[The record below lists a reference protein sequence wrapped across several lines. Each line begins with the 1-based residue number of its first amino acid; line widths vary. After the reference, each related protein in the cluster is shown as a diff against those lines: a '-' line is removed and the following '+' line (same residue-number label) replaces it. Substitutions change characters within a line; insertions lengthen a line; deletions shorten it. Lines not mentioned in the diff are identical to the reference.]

1 MQLPD
6 LALFSRRV
14 SMADSEN
21 GNVLIFTFED
31 LKSFTNNF
39 NGNNLIGI
47 TQSGRFYRGQ
57 LRPPWLAA
65 TITETRIVTV
75 KLWDQKQE
83 LDKEK
88 VNQVY
93 FQEVKLITHQ
103 SLKNNPSLAKL
114 IGYCCED
121 GVKGFVYDLNPL
133 GSLQNL
139 RGRDDHI
146 NWLQR
151 VDVILELARLL
162 DFIHNQENQSLGF
175 HFRASNI
182 LLDWECKPKLCGFKL
197 ISDNGLDADLYKL
210 SKFTQLPFGYFHPS
224 IRGESEGKVSS
235 DVYSLGEILLGLIAK
250 RDVEPQ
256 SLGKQNH
263 QEVVNSSVSIWAK
276 NEYRPNVSLV
286 HESLQKD
293 WGYSTEEGI
302 KLTEL
307 GMHSIEFFPRNRPSI
322 KQILQ
327 HLEAL
332 QVTQRLSDVRPRKK
346 ERKLPSN
353 SMGM

>member
-139 RGRDDHI
+139 RGRGNLLHI
-146 NWLQR
+146 DCHKTN
-151 VDVILELARLL
+151 VFDVIFVKWTIQNLIEKE
-162 DFIHNQENQSLGF
+162 NQE
-175 HFRASNI
+175 
-182 LLDWECKPKLCGFKL
+182 
-197 ISDNGLDADLYKL
+197 
-210 SKFTQLPFGYFHPS
+210 
-224 IRGESEGKVSS
+224 
-235 DVYSLGEILLGLIAK
+235 
-250 RDVEPQ
+250 
-256 SLGKQNH
+256 
-263 QEVVNSSVSIWAK
+263 
-276 NEYRPNVSLV
+276 
-286 HESLQKD
+286 
-293 WGYSTEEGI
+293 
-302 KLTEL
+302 
-307 GMHSIEFFPRNRPSI
+307 
-322 KQILQ
+322 
-327 HLEAL
+327 
-332 QVTQRLSDVRPRKK
+332 
-346 ERKLPSN
+346 
-353 SMGM
+353 